1 MMKSVKDK
9 RGRAAPAGQEKSS
22 RDERRGIQSIELGF
36 ALIRELSKAPGKL
49 PLKALA
55 ASANMS
61 PSKAHLYLVSF
72 LRLGLV
78 AQDAVTARYGLGPA
92 AIQLGIAAIN
102 QLNVVDVA
110 HKHLEVLLES
120 TGVSVSLSIWGN
132 RGPTII
138 FRLDGQLPVPMSVR
152 VGFVLPLLS
161 TATGRIF
168 MSYLPEREWRSIA
181 NAEESLA
188 PGRFARALQKTEACR
203 RLGIAL
209 TDSET
214 HEGFLGISA
223 PVFSSDNTLC
233 AAVTALGLSA
243 QVDLQPMGPV
253 ATAIR
258 EAARRISRDLGAS
271 VPEPPET
278 NPTPSPARRSK

>member
-1 MMKSVKDK
+1 MKTVKDK
-9 RGRAAPAGQEKSS
+9 PGRAAAADNTPRAPG
-22 RDERRGIQSIELGF
+22 ERRGIQSVELGF
-36 ALIRELSKAPGKL
+36 ALIRELSNAPGKL

-55 ASANMS
+55 ASVNMS

-72 LRLGLV
+72 VRLGLV
-78 AQDAVTARYGLGPA
+78 TQDPVTARYGLGPA

-110 HKHLEVLLES
+110 RAHLEKALES

-138 FRLDGQLPVPMSVR
+138 FRLDGQLPVPISVR

-161 TATGRIF
+161 TATGRVF
-168 MSYLPEREWRSIA
+168 MAYLPEREWRAIA
-181 NAEESLA
+181 NTEEALA
-188 PGRFARALQKTEACR
+188 PGRLASAMQKAEATR
-203 RLGIAL
+203 KLGLAVS
-209 TDSET
+209 DSET
-214 HEGFLGISA
+214 HQGFSGVSA
-223 PVFSSDNTLC
+223 PIFSSDNTLC

-243 QVDLQPMGPV
+243 HVDLRLTGPV

-258 EAARRISRDLGAS
+258 EAARNIGLDLGAT
-271 VPEPPET
+271 VPKYPEP
-278 NPTPSPARRSK
+278 

>member
-1 MMKSVKDK
+1 MMKRVKNK
-9 RGRAAPAGQEKSS
+9 PGRAPAADSRKSE

-36 ALIRELSKAPGKL
+36 ALIRQLSNAPGKV
-49 PLKALA
+49 PLKELA
-55 ASANMS
+55 ASVNMS

-78 AQDAVTARYGLGPA
+78 TQDPVTARYGLGPA

-110 HKHLEVLLES
+110 HKHLETVLEK

-161 TATGRIF
+161 TGTGRVF
-168 MSYLPEREWRSIA
+168 MAYLPEREWRAIA
-181 NAEESLA
+181 NAEEALA
-188 PGRFARALQKTEACR
+188 PGRLASALQKAETSR
-203 RLGIAL
+203 QLGFAL
-209 TDSET
+209 SDSET
-214 HEGFLGISA
+214 HQGFFGISA
-223 PVFSSDNTLC
+223 PVFNSDNTLC
-233 AAVTALGLSA
+233 AAITALGLSA
-243 QVDLQPMGPV
+243 HVDLRPTGPV

-258 EAARRISRDLGAS
+258 EAARNISRDLGANIAK
-271 VPEPPET
+271 EPET
-278 NPTPSPARRSK
+278 TKARRTK

>member
-1 MMKSVKDK
+1 MMKRVKDK
-9 RGRAAPAGQEKSS
+9 PGPAPAADEGKSM
-22 RDERRGIQSIELGF
+22 RGERRGIQSIELGF
-36 ALIRELSKAPGKL
+36 ALIRELSNAPGKV
-49 PLKALA
+49 PLKTLA
-55 ASANMS
+55 ASVGMS

-78 AQDAVTARYGLGPA
+78 TQDAVTARYGLGPA

-110 HKHLEVLLES
+110 HKHLEAVLEK
-120 TGVSVSLSIWGN
+120 TEVSVSLSIWGN

-161 TATGRIF
+161 TGTGRVF
-168 MSYLPEREWRSIA
+168 MANLPEREWRAIA
-181 NAEESLA
+181 DAEEAVA
-188 PGRFARALQKTEACR
+188 PGRLASALQKAEASR
-203 RLGIAL
+203 KFGVAL
-209 TDSET
+209 SDSET
-214 HEGFLGISA
+214 QQGFFGISA
-223 PVFSSDNTLC
+223 PVFNSDNTLC

-243 QVDLQPMGPV
+243 HVDLRPTGPV

-258 EAARRISRDLGAS
+258 EAARNISRDLGAT
-271 VPEPPET
+271 VTTEPEAT
-278 NPTPSPARRSK
+278 KARQAR